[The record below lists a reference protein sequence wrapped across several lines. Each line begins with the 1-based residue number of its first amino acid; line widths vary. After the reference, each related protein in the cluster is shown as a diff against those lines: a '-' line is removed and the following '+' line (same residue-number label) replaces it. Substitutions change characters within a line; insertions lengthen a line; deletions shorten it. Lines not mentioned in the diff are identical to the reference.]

1 MASEDGASIWS
12 VEDDEPLMRK
22 RIATRSPLEFASS
35 SGKGVGEIEA
45 VVEVE
50 PVSRS
55 VSHAE
60 AVAAEASSL
69 SHVATSDFEPFD
81 SPSRSEVQV
90 ADASPASLSGALQ

>member
-1 MASEDGASIWS
+1 MKRNEH
-12 VEDDEPLMRK
+12 VE
-22 RIATRSPLEFASS
+22 TGSSSGSS

-60 AVAAEASSL
+60 EEAAEAPSPSD
-69 SHVATSDFEPFD
+69 VAASDFEPVD
-81 SPSRSEVQV
+81 SPSRSVV
-90 ADASPASLSGALQ
+90 DPLCRGASPASLI